1 MGPKLAEIG
10 PKVAEV
16 GPKLA
21 QGGPSWT
28 QVGPKLA
35 PSWLQERKKPEPNE
49 QRSGRDEQRDE
60 NCDFNLQVGVQEVI
74 VLDAKWCGS
83 IFKNVFPAKAGITFS
98 KNRKK
103 NACSRKLDKETI
115 SWWM

>member
-1 MGPKLAEIG
+1 MGPKVTEIG

-21 QGGPSWT
+21 QLA

-35 PSWLQERKKPEPNE
+35 PSWLQERKKNEPNE

-60 NCDFNLQVGVQEVI
+60 NCDFKLQLGVQKV
-74 VLDAKWCGS
+74 VFLDAKWCGS
-83 IFKNVFPAKAGITFS
+83 IFKNVSPA
-98 KNRKK
+98 
-103 NACSRKLDKETI
+103 
-115 SWWM
+115 